1 MKKLVAIVVAMVLSA
16 TLFAEEYEE
25 IKGYHPY
32 NDEENQEV
40 VELYSHWSLIPHIG
54 FSAFDGDFNYKKGGT
69 GLAHPI
75 SYPTAGLSLEYDFTP
90 IWAVGIECFYDRYGV
105 RGHKTAVSPDWWLQG
120 HMIKAGGYVG
130 MDFMGLFFPH
140 SQRRIFSFNAL
151 AGGGY
156 GWYRSDLYYKDD
168 GSNGHNHND
177 VSSYINDQ
185 GKNEPDK
192 MKKFEGS
199 AYLMIGASMEF
210 SLNRTLS
217 LGLRGTYNYFMRDGI
232 DGRGIAGE
240 KAAASKNNDGIFDVT
255 LDLRIKL
262 DAVHRSHERNIGGEE
277 GSMSVRRALRGE
289 LAQKPQQQQPVFVH
303 DTVIIYHDTI
313 HTREIIRTEHT
324 TTNTV
329 TQVAGHDNGLIFYV
343 YFASGKSVIDN
354 DGLVTIQQVADR
366 LKADSSLYAVVTG
379 FCDNTGSNS
388 VNYALGDKR
397 AENVLDELR
406 AEHGISDSHMYSAGV
421 GKLVSLRSTAAYGP
435 NRRAMI
441 QLVDKATFDKLR
453 NELNE
458 QKSHRVADEVPA
470 PKAETGKKPAA
481 QQQQQKTVSLKE
493 SAAPEEKP
501 EKVNPYAV
509 RPNEQVIVEKTTT
522 LAGLA
527 RKYYNNTH
535 CWVYI
540 YIANKQKLPNPNA
553 LVPGM
558 KLKIPELTPEEL
570 KTTKDQCLQRFADA
584 RKNK

>member
-1 MKKLVAIVVAMVLSA
+1 MKKLFAFVSALVVSLAV
-16 TLFAEEYEE
+16 FAEDYET

-32 NDEENQEV
+32 NENENREV

-54 FSAFDGDFNYKKGGT
+54 FSAFDGDFNYKQTAGIGM
-69 GLAHPI
+69 AHPI

-90 IWAVGIECFYDRYGV
+90 VWAVGIDCFYNRYGV
-105 RGHKTAVSPDWWLQG
+105 RGHKTAASPDWWLQG

-130 MDFMGLFFPH
+130 MDLMGIFFPH
-140 SQRRIFSFNAL
+140 KPRRIFSLNIL

-168 GSNGHNHND
+168 GKNGHNHND
-177 VSSYINDQ
+177 VSAYINDKGQ
-185 GKNEPDK
+185 NAPDK
-192 MKKFEGS
+192 MDKFDGS
-199 AYLMIGASMEF
+199 AYLMLGASMEF

-232 DGRGIAGE
+232 DGRGTAGE
-240 KAAASKNNDGIFDVT
+240 KALASKNNDGIFEVT
-255 LDLRIKL
+255 LDMRIKL

-277 GSMSVRRALRGE
+277 GSMAVQRVLRGE
-289 LAQKPQQQQPVFVH
+289 VAQQPQQPVYVH

-313 HTREIIRTEHT
+313 YTREIVHTEHT

-329 TQVAGHDNGLIFYV
+329 TQIAGQDNGLIYYV
-343 YFASGKSVIDN
+343 YFASGKANIDN
-354 DGLVTIQQVADR
+354 DGLITIQQVADR

-397 AENVLDELR
+397 AENVLEELR
-406 AEHGISDSHMYSAGV
+406 EEHGVTSAHMYSAGM
-421 GKLVSLRSTAAYGP
+421 GKLVGRRSATAYGP

-441 QLVDKATFDKLR
+441 QLVDKPTFDKLR
-453 NELNE
+453 SELEE
-458 QKSHRVADEVPA
+458 QKSHRAADEQVA
-470 PKAETGKKPAA
+470 PKEEVKKPAA
-481 QQQQQKTVSLKE
+481 DQPNKTVSLKE
-493 SAAPEEKP
+493 SAAQAQKP
-501 EKVNPYAV
+501 QKVNQYAV
-509 RPNEQVIVEKTTT
+509 RPNEQVLVEKTTT
-522 LAGLA
+522 LASLA
-527 RKYYNNTH
+527 RQYYNNTH

-558 KLKIPELTPEEL
+558 KLIIPELTPEEL
-570 KTTKDQCLQRFADA
+570 KTTKDQCLQRYSTA
-584 RKNK
+584 RQNK